1 VVCSN
6 PPGMPTWG
14 QGQAGSIRNWL
25 APLSAVVRMD
35 RVNSEPIKHTKPC
48 GVAAPPL
55 YKDLLLQAWPSGF
68 TMPDVA
74 SLCVHSGSR
83 DFGDNTCYVLRCL
96 GAVYSITTFIRALT
110 C

>member
-1 VVCSN
+1 MVCSN

-55 YKDLLLQAWPSGF
+55 IQGPAAPSLAVWLHDARRRL
-68 TMPDVA
+68 P
-74 SLCVHSGSR
+74 LCTLWESR
-83 DFGDNTCYVLRCL
+83 LRRQHML
-96 GAVYSITTFIRALT
+96 RA
-110 C
+110 

>member
-1 VVCSN
+1 MQQPPRNADMGARSSRLHSELARPAVGRGSN
-6 PPGMPTWG
+6 GSRQQRTH
-14 QGQAGSIRNWL
+14 QTYQA
-25 APLSAVVRMD
+25 VR
-35 RVNSEPIKHTKPC
+35 RRST
-48 GVAAPPL
+48 PPL
-55 YKDLLLQAWPSGF
+55 YQDLLLQAWPSGF